1 MGAGLPV
8 YHIRRT
14 IDETHGSFPDGS
26 HIIYVN
32 GSYQGNDPL
41 GKLLHDFRCKHSSEM
56 FYEELSDGMKHFKE
70 TEGGREI
77 MCEAV
82 EEYANEKAR
91 IAAEAAA
98 KEATEKAEKKLK
110 KAAEKAAEKAAKK
123 AEKKKAESLAIK
135 MLKAGKYAL
144 DEIASLTDLSLSQV
158 QKLQK
163 KI

>member
-56 FYEELSDGMKHFKE
+56 FYKELSDGMKHFKE

-77 MCEAV
+77 MCQAV
-82 EEYANEKAR
+82 EDYANEKAR
-91 IAAEAAA
+91 IAAE
-98 KEATEKAEKKLK
+98 
-110 KAAEKAAEKAAKK
+110 KAAE
-123 AEKKKAESLAIK
+123 KKAESLAIK

-144 DEIASLTDLSLSQV
+144 DEIANLTDLSLSQV
-158 QKLQK
+158 QMLQK
-163 KI
+163 KIVR

>member
-1 MGAGLPV
+1 
-8 YHIRRT
+8 
-14 IDETHGSFPDGS
+14 
-26 HIIYVN
+26 
-32 GSYQGNDPL
+32 
-41 GKLLHDFRCKHSSEM
+41 
-56 FYEELSDGMKHFKE
+56 MKHFKE

-110 KAAEKAAEKAAKK
+110 KAAEKAEKAAEKAAKR

>member
-1 MGAGLPV
+1 
-8 YHIRRT
+8 
-14 IDETHGSFPDGS
+14 
-26 HIIYVN
+26 
-32 GSYQGNDPL
+32 
-41 GKLLHDFRCKHSSEM
+41 M

-91 IAAEAAA
+91 IAAEKAAEMAAA
-98 KEATEKAEKKLK
+98 KNT
-110 KAAEKAAEKAAKK
+110 
-123 AEKKKAESLAIK
+123 ESLAIK

-144 DEIASLTDLSLSQV
+144 DEIASLTDLPLSQV
-158 QKLQK
+158 QMLQK

>member
-1 MGAGLPV
+1 
-8 YHIRRT
+8 
-14 IDETHGSFPDGS
+14 
-26 HIIYVN
+26 
-32 GSYQGNDPL
+32 
-41 GKLLHDFRCKHSSEM
+41 
-56 FYEELSDGMKHFKE
+56 MKHFKE

-77 MCEAV
+77 MCQAV

-98 KEATEKAEKKLK
+98 KEATEKAEK
-110 KAAEKAAEKAAKK
+110 AAE
-123 AEKKKAESLAIK
+123 KKAESLAIK